1 MPALLMQYLH
11 DFSTARDYLLMTQT
25 NHKVLENPTSHKS
38 TIDQKHCRSIAYQW
52 NFGNKYT
59 QTYRFLSIALQCT
72 RFNSKTSVGYLAL
85 LIPVLTEPCPE
96 LRLIEE
102 RRTRYWNM
110 RERISRDRLIVDER
124 ESMKVV
130 IETFYFYQGE
140 QMPFLPKFPQRP
152 PFKPCSMQ
160 VFLKNILY
168 YATPRH
174 VTPRHA
180 CPEPDK

>member
-1 MPALLMQYLH
+1 
-11 DFSTARDYLLMTQT
+11 
-25 NHKVLENPTSHKS
+25 
-38 TIDQKHCRSIAYQW
+38 
-52 NFGNKYT
+52 
-59 QTYRFLSIALQCT
+59 
-72 RFNSKTSVGYLAL
+72 
-85 LIPVLTEPCPE
+85 
-96 LRLIEE
+96 
-102 RRTRYWNM
+102 M

-160 VFLKNILY
+160 VFLKKYTVLR

-174 VTPRHA
+174 ATPRHA